1 MKTSNK
7 VLLSA
12 FGIVL
17 ILVTAL
23 IISLTMHAHRTVSFA
38 LASSTSFANSDN
50 APMREYHVAADSKIN
65 AINLQLESR
74 VDLQIINTA
83 AQKKIVIA
91 GNNNLLPY
99 IHVSQQNGYLTIFAD
114 HEYEFLHNNSSNIK
128 ITIYTNTADLNALQ
142 VSGAAS
148 IVLPDIN
155 SNNFE
160 LKVNGAS
167 SAELSGTANTFTAE
181 VNGSSKINAKNLKAN
196 NANIKLMG
204 ASAIDVYAT
213 QNIDA
218 KIFGAGLINYYG
230 KPKNVTQSIMGAGAV
245 KNMDSL

>member
-7 VLLSA
+7 VLFSA

-17 ILVTAL
+17 ILVAAL
-23 IISLTMHAHRTVSFA
+23 VISMTIHNNRAISST
-38 LASSTSFANSDN
+38 LASSITSQGNDN
-50 APMREYHVAADSKIN
+50 APIHEYQIASNNQIN
-65 AINLQLESR
+65 AIDIRLEDR
-74 VDLQIINTA
+74 VDLQIINTSA
-83 AQKKIVIA
+83 AQKKIVIT
-91 GNNNLLPY
+91 GNNRLLPY
-99 IHVSQQNGYLTIFAD
+99 IHVSQQNGYLTIFTDND
-114 HEYEFLHNNSSNIK
+114 HEFWHNNNIK
-128 ITIYTNTADLNALQ
+128 ITIYTNTADLNALK
-142 VSGAAS
+142 VSGAAD
-148 IVLPDIN
+148 IVLPDIK

-167 SAELSGTANTFTAE
+167 SAELSGTANTFNAE
-181 VNGSSKINAKNLKAN
+181 VNGSSKINAKNLKTN

-204 ASAIDVYAT
+204 ASTIEVYAT

-218 KIFGAGLINYYG
+218 KVFGAGLINYYG